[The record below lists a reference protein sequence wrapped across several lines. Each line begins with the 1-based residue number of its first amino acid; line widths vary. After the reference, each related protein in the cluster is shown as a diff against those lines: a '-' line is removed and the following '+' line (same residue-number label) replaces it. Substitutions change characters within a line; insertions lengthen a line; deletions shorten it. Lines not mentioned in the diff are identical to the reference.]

1 MERNDPNSENDPTL
15 RPGDPLGGQPAEGP
29 EHPAAGEPP
38 TPATDPPSA
47 GEAPPTEAPTTDAP
61 SAGEAPTTEAPRASD
76 APRGAGAGTPP
87 PPPPTTPS
95 LPTPEEPRR
104 LVRSR
109 DDRLIAG
116 VAAGVARYLG
126 IDPVIVRVLAVALVF
141 VGGAGLLL
149 YLAGLLL
156 MPNEDGAAAGPQTP
170 ARGGRAATIA
180 GILVLVVAL
189 CVFVEG
195 GFFWGAILLPLGF
208 LALAGLAVWWLSS
221 GEGPAG
227 TPREVLRRI
236 GLGLAV
242 LALCGALSFAGFW
255 AGATGGGAVVAGVVI
270 AAGAA
275 LLAGAFV
282 GGARWLILPAL
293 AVALPLAVV
302 SAAGVDTDGG
312 VGEREY
318 RPTSAADVRDR
329 YELGMGSLVVD
340 LRDADLPP
348 GDHRLNVEVGVGEAV
363 VVVPEDVCVASTAR
377 IGVGAVD
384 LFDRDSG
391 GIDVDWE
398 DRPTAPAG
406 VTRLVVDADVGIG
419 HLQVAHRRYLDR
431 WNDGPGGF
439 GGGALELRDR
449 NTACAA

>member
-1 MERNDPNSENDPTL
+1 MEPNDPNSENDPTV
-15 RPGDPLGGQPAEGP
+15 RPGDPLGGQRPAGP
-29 EHPAAGEPP
+29 EHPAADEPP
-38 TPATDPPSA
+38 AAEEPAT
-47 GEAPPTEAPTTDAP
+47 GAPPPPAA
-61 SAGEAPTTEAPRASD
+61 EAPR
-76 APRGAGAGTPP
+76 
-87 PPPPTTPS
+87 
-95 LPTPEEPRR
+95 R
-104 LVRSR
+104 LLRSR
-109 DDRLIAG
+109 DDRWIGG
-116 VAAGVARYLG
+116 VAAGVANYLR
-126 IDPVIVRVLAVALVF
+126 IDPLIVRVMAVALVF
-141 VGGAGLLL
+141 AGGAGLLL

-156 MPNEDGAAAGPQTP
+156 MPNEDGATGPQTAP
-170 ARGGRAATIA
+170 GVGPAATIA
-180 GILVLVVAL
+180 GAVFLVIALVV
-189 CVFVEG
+189 FVGG
-195 GFFWGAILLPLGF
+195 GFFWGAILLPL
-208 LALAGLAVWWLSS
+208 LALLGLAVWWLSS

-270 AAGAA
+270 AAGIA

-293 AVALPLAVV
+293 ALALPLAVV
-302 SAAGVDTDGG
+302 AAAGVDADGG

-318 RPTSAADVRDR
+318 RPTSVADVRDH
-329 YELGMGSLVVD
+329 YELGVGSLVVD

-348 GDHRLNVEVGVGEAV
+348 GDRRLSVEVGVGEAV

-419 HLQVAHRRYLDR
+419 HLRVAHRRYLDR
-431 WNDGPGGF
+431 FNDGPGGF
-439 GGGALELRDR
+439 DGAIELRDR

>member
-1 MERNDPNSENDPTL
+1 MEHNDPEHDPTI
-15 RPGDPLGGQPAEGP
+15 RPGDPLGGQPPAGP

-38 TPATDPPSA
+38 T
-47 GEAPPTEAPTTDAP
+47 TEAPTTDAP
-61 SAGEAPTTEAPRASD
+61 PGPSAMGGPP
-76 APRGAGAGTPP
+76 PPAG
-87 PPPPTTPS
+87 PPPPTG
-95 LPTPEEPRR
+95 EAPRR

-109 DDRLIAG
+109 DDRWIGG
-116 VAAGVARYLG
+116 VAAGVANYLR
-126 IDPVIVRVLAVALVF
+126 IDPIIVRVLAVALVF

-156 MPNEDGAAAGPQTP
+156 MPNEDGTTTGPQTS
-170 ARGGRAATIA
+170 AGSGRAATIA
-180 GILVLVVAL
+180 GAVVLAIALVAVI
-189 CVFVEG
+189 EG

-208 LALAGLAVWWLSS
+208 LALAGLGVWWLSS

-242 LALCGALSFAGFW
+242 LALCGALAVAGFW

-270 AAGAA
+270 AAGVA

-293 AVALPLAVV
+293 ALALPLAVV

-329 YELGMGSLVVD
+329 YKLGMGSLVVD

-348 GDHRLNVEVGVGEAV
+348 GNHRLGLEVGVGEAV
-363 VVVPEDVCVASTAR
+363 VVVPPNVCVASTAR
-377 IGVGAVD
+377 VGVGAVE

-391 GIDVDWE
+391 GIDVDW
-398 DRPTAPAG
+398 DDQPKAPTG

-419 HLQVAHRRYLDR
+419 RLQVAHRRHLDR

-439 GGGALELRDR
+439 DGGAIELRDR

>member
-1 MERNDPNSENDPTL
+1 MERNDPNSEHDPTL
-15 RPGDPLGGQPAEGP
+15 RPGDPLGGQPPTGPEHPTAGEEPTGLEHPTAGEEPTGP

-38 TPATDPPSA
+38 TT
-47 GEAPPTEAPTTDAP
+47 EAPPAPGA
-61 SAGEAPTTEAPRASD
+61 AG
-76 APRGAGAGTPP
+76 GAGPGSA
-87 PPPPTTPS
+87 PPPPTGPPP
-95 LPTPEEPRR
+95 PTAEAPRR

-109 DDRLIAG
+109 DNRLIGG
-116 VAAGVARYLG
+116 VAAGVADYLR

-141 VGGAGLLL
+141 AGGAGLLL

-156 MPNEDGAAAGPQTP
+156 MPNEDGTMTGPQTP
-170 ARGGRAATIA
+170 AGSGRAATIA
-180 GILVLVVAL
+180 GAVVLAIALVAAIQ
-189 CVFVEG
+189 G

-208 LALAGLAVWWLSS
+208 LALAGLGIWWLSS

-242 LALCGALSFAGFW
+242 LALCCALAFAGFW

-270 AAGAA
+270 AAGVA
-275 LLAGAFV
+275 LLVGAFV

-293 AVALPLAVV
+293 ALALPLAVV

-329 YELGMGSLVVD
+329 YELGMGSLIVD

-363 VVVPEDVCVASTAR
+363 VVVPPDVCVASTAR
-377 IGVGAVD
+377 VGVGAVE

-391 GIDVDWE
+391 GIDVDWD
-398 DRPTAPAG
+398 DRPSAPAG
-406 VTRLVVDADVGIG
+406 TTRLVVNADVGIG
-419 HLQVAHRRYLDR
+419 RLQVAHRRYRDR

-439 GGGALELRDR
+439 DGGAIDLRDR

>member
-1 MERNDPNSENDPTL
+1 MERNDPDPDPDPEQDPTL
-15 RPGDPLGGQPAEGP
+15 RPGDPLGGQPSGDP
-29 EHPAAGEPP
+29 EH
-38 TPATDPPSA
+38 
-47 GEAPPTEAPTTDAP
+47 
-61 SAGEAPTTEAPRASD
+61 
-76 APRGAGAGTPP
+76 AGATGGPP
-87 PPPPTTPS
+87 PPPGPPPPTG
-95 LPTPEEPRR
+95 EAPRR

-109 DDRLIAG
+109 DDRWIGG
-116 VAAGVARYLG
+116 VAAGVAHYLR
-126 IDPVIVRVLAVALVF
+126 IDPIIVRVLAVVLVF

-156 MPNEDGAAAGPQTP
+156 MPNEDGTTTGLQTAG
-170 ARGGRAATIA
+170 GSGRAATIA
-180 GILVLVVAL
+180 GAVLLAIALVAV
-189 CVFVEG
+189 VEG

-208 LALAGLAVWWLSS
+208 LALAGLGVWWLSS

-236 GLGLAV
+236 ALGLAV
-242 LALCGALSFAGFW
+242 LALCGALAAAGFW

-270 AAGAA
+270 AAGVA
-275 LLAGAFV
+275 LLVGAFV

-293 AVALPLAVV
+293 ALALPLAVV

-329 YELGMGSLVVD
+329 YELGMGRLVVD

-348 GDHRLNVEVGVGEAV
+348 GDHRLGLEVGVGEAV
-363 VVVPEDVCVASTAR
+363 LVVPRNVCVASKAR
-377 IGVGAVD
+377 VGVGAVE

-398 DRPTAPAG
+398 DRPSAPARA
-406 VTRLVVDADVGIG
+406 TRLVVDADIGIG
-419 HLQVAHRRYLDR
+419 RLQVAHRRHLD
-431 WNDGPGGF
+431 WNHSPGRF
-439 GGGALELRDR
+439 DGGGIELRDR